1 MDHLDSELISV
12 LIEMVEKSKSFV
24 AKDLGV
30 EKEILI
36 PVDGIILVEDLEAEL
51 ESERN
56 RNSELSEKL
65 SERDKVIDD
74 LSRKLS
80 ERDKMLSE
88 RDKIIDDLSRKL
100 SKQIDDNKK

>member
-1 MDHLDSELISV
+1 
-12 LIEMVEKSKSFV
+12 VEKSKSFV

>member
-1 MDHLDSELISV
+1 
-12 LIEMVEKSKSFV
+12 MVEKSKSFV